1 MGCVVGHIKELDCR
15 AAAEKVVSLV
25 SEGVGVFDSV
35 ARVERSR
42 TWYHHLRRAD
52 REFADRVDAA
62 RAEARGRA
70 KRVREVAGNV
80 DTANLSFVE
89 WRKMFLDRGTFR
101 HMQNWV
107 DVLEGRNPGWLHPSM
122 TWDPSRRNRLIF
134 NVPPFHAKSQTLTV
148 DYVTYK
154 LCMNP
159 NFRVIMVSKKQDQ
172 AKKFL
177 HQIRQRLTSNL
188 FAPLQAAYGGPTG
201 FKAAGAKWTNN
212 MIYVGGRDSDAADP
226 SVEAIGM
233 GGQIYGSRADL
244 ILLDDCV
251 VLSNAGEYEK
261 QITWIESEVESR
273 CFDGKILVVGTR
285 LAPVDLYS
293 ELRNGD
299 RYLSGKSP
307 WSYFSMPMVLEFSE
321 QPEDWVT
328 LWPRADRP
336 MDENDQA
343 PGPDGT
349 FQAWD
354 GVRCASVRDAKPP
367 RTWALV
373 YQQSSV
379 AEDAVFPPDAVWG
392 AVDKRRKP
400 GPLVGGAWGHPPT
413 GQDGMHVV
421 GSIDPAGTGAAFV
434 LVMAVDRQTGRRW
447 VLNAWT
453 GSHTTPAWYADLIE
467 RVTPEYRVQEW
478 VIEQNAYASWII
490 HDERI
495 VAYCRQRGIRVS
507 SHYTSRNK
515 QDPDFGV
522 ASMASLFGTFR
533 RHTDG
538 GRPVHN
544 GDHVIHLP
552 DPGMSEGVKALVE
565 QLITWQPGKL
575 GRELVQDG
583 PMALWFAELRAR
595 TVAAGRY
602 SPGAR
607 EEFVNNSYQSR
618 GDRRR
623 RVIVP
628 SALPGLG

>member
-1 MGCVVGHIKELDCR
+1 VGHVKEMSGPQ
-15 AAAEKVVSLV
+15 AAERLIELV
-25 SEGVGVFDSV
+25 SQGSGVFDAV
-35 ARVERSR
+35 AAVDRSR
-42 TWYHHLRRAD
+42 TWYHHLRRD
-52 REFADRVDAA
+52 DPGFRERVEAA
-62 RAEARGRA
+62 RAGSRDRVR
-70 KRVREVAGNV
+70 RVREVRGDDSV
-80 DTANLSFVE
+80 ANLSFVE
-89 WRKMFLDRGTFR
+89 WRKRFLGRETFP

-107 DVLEGRNPGWLHPSM
+107 DVLEDREPSWWHESM
-122 TWDPSRRNRLIF
+122 VWVPSRRNRLIF

-159 NFRVIMVSKKQDQ
+159 NFRVILVSKKQDQ

-188 FAPLQAAYGGPTG
+188 FAPLQEAYGGPTG
-201 FKAAGAKWTNN
+201 FKAAGAKWAGN

-226 SVEAIGM
+226 SIEAIGM

-251 VLSNAGEYEK
+251 TLGNANEYEK

-293 ELRNGD
+293 ELRSGD

-307 WSYFSMPMVLEFSE
+307 WSYFSMPMVLEFAE
-321 QPEDWVT
+321 DPADWVT
-328 LWPRADRP
+328 LWPRSDKA
-336 MDENDQA
+336 MDENDQNA
-343 PGPDGT
+343 DEDGT

-354 GVRCASVRDAKPP
+354 GKRCAALRDAKPP

-373 YQQSSV
+373 YQQSRVS
-379 AEDAVFPPDAVWG
+379 EDAIFHPDAVW
-392 AVDKRRKP
+392 ATVDKRRKV

-413 GQDGMHVV
+413 GMDGMHVV

-434 LVMAVDRQTGRRW
+434 LVMAVDRQTGHRW
-447 VLNAWT
+447 VLNCWCGT
-453 GSHTTPAWYADLIE
+453 HTTPSWYADLMG
-467 RVTPEYRVQEW
+467 RVTPEFRVQEW

-495 VAYCRQRGIRVS
+495 VSYCRQRGVRIA
-507 SHYTSRNK
+507 SHYTGRNK

-522 ASMASLFGTFR
+522 ASMSSLFGTFR

-544 GDHVIHLP
+544 GNHLIHLP
-552 DPGMSEGVKALVE
+552 DPGQSEGVKALIE
-565 QLITWQPGKL
+565 QLITWQPGIR
-575 GRELVQDG
+575 GRDLVQDG
-583 PMALWFAELRAR
+583 TMALWFAELRAR
-595 TVAAGRY
+595 AATNSQGR
-602 SPGAR
+602 SGKR
-607 EEFVNNSYQSR
+607 QNFVENSYLSR
-618 GDRRR
+618 GDKRRR
-623 RVIVP
+623 LVVP
-628 SALPGLG
+628 SVLAGMR